1 MAAVESEEE
10 RIGEGP
16 EGQEEKERHLTK
28 LKKSRK
34 ERRHVEHVAVPQEP
48 LPQSEVEPQTSPSDP
63 VAGPSQVV
71 AVSDSAG
78 SSKQRRSI
86 IRDRGPL
93 YDDPSLPVGWTR
105 KLKQRKS
112 GRSAGKFDVYLIN
125 SEGKAFRSKVELIA
139 YFQKVG
145 DTTTNPNDFDF
156 TVTGRGSPSRR
167 DKKPPKT
174 PKVVK
179 PSGRGRGRPKGSGKM
194 RKATEGVAMKRVIEK
209 SPGKLFVKMPYGK
222 VESAT
227 ETTPSTSKVSSP
239 ALPSVKSR
247 PGRKRKS
254 EQDLPAPQQITPKKR
269 GRKPASAPSATTP
282 ATASSSSASTSS
294 TPAAGGYT
302 AAAIMA
308 AEAKRRAT
316 KESSSKPVVQETAL
330 PIKKRKTRETVEE
343 RETVPTPGSST
354 TDPGRMTSSEGEA
367 GPKEPTQTSQVHFAS
382 LERSQSQS
390 QTQSSA
396 SQESH
401 SHGHKTHKGRKH
413 KEKSGDGE
421 NKDEEMSE
429 EVDETRGR
437 GICSSRSS
445 TSPSKSHKRK
455 ERSPHKHHH
464 HHHHHHRHHYRHQ
477 PSSPLSHT
485 KLPSESHS
493 QSQPKTELHTE
504 SESAAPKLPSP
515 SHLSPPPCPIQM
527 LQTPDP
533 GQIQADTQL
542 PMTHSS
548 PTTRHPPPPQPRQPK
563 TPPTVQHTTQPSA
576 QDAPPPSE
584 PQVLQAHPPQTR
596 NPQPQAHSPVAQP
609 QLQTRTPFQTLRRP
623 QLQTKSR
630 THHSAET
637 QIQPG
642 TTAEPQMQPR
652 NTAEPHLRH
661 QPRSPA
667 QTQSAHSPRPQT
679 PPVTQPSTHISPTL
693 QRQLLIQSRPQLRQ
707 PLVQSRPP
715 QDRARQQF
723 QQIQPLPPRPQLQ
736 HLPPQQISLRM
747 ASVPN
752 LATVQQSDQPQDLST
767 TSFTR
772 SMEGRP
778 RTEIRVE
785 AELISEIRETIGGSN
800 STASPPS
807 SFRYDPPERSGTED
821 SVGLVSGT
829 ESLPRL
835 SVDSEATAE
844 GMELRDMVPS
854 SAVPCPSREE
864 TVESRTA
871 VSESVS

>member
-16 EGQEEKERHLTK
+16 EGQEEKEQQLTK
-28 LKKSRK
+28 LKKPRK
-34 ERRHVEHVAVPQEP
+34 ERRHVGQVAVPQET

-71 AVSDSAG
+71 AVSE
-78 SSKQRRSI
+78 SKQRRSV

-145 DTTTNPNDFDF
+145 DTTTDPNDFDF

-167 DKKPPKT
+167 DKKPSKT

-179 PSGRGRGRPKGSGKM
+179 ASGRGRGRPKGSGKM

-222 VESAT
+222 VESAK
-227 ETTPSTSKVSSP
+227 ETTSKVSSP
-239 ALPSVKSR
+239 TLPSVKSR

-254 EQDLPAPQQITPKKR
+254 EQDLPTPQQIAPKKR
-269 GRKPASAPSATTP
+269 GRKPASASSPTTP
-282 ATASSSSASTSS
+282 ATASSSSASTSV

-316 KESSSKPVVQETAL
+316 KESSNKPVVQETAL

-343 RETVPTPGSST
+343 RESVPTPGSCT
-354 TDPGRMTSSEGEA
+354 TDPGKMASSEGEV
-367 GPKEPTQTSQVHFAS
+367 GPKGPTQTSQVNFAS
-382 LERSQSQS
+382 LEMSQSQS
-390 QTQSSA
+390 HSQSSTP
-396 SQESH
+396 QESH
-401 SHGHKTHKGRKH
+401 THGHKTHKGRKH
-413 KEKSGDGE
+413 KEKSGEGE

-429 EVDETRGR
+429 EVDETTRGR
-437 GICSSRSS
+437 EICSSQSS

-464 HHHHHHRHHYRHQ
+464 HHHHHHRHHYRHE

-493 QSQPKTELHTE
+493 QLEPKTEIHTE
-504 SESAAPKLPSP
+504 SECAAPKIPSP
-515 SHLSPPPCPIQM
+515 SHLSPSPCPIQM
-527 LQTPDP
+527 LQTPHP
-533 GQIQADTQL
+533 GQTQAHTQL
-542 PMTHSS
+542 PITHSS
-548 PTTRHPPPPQPRQPK
+548 PTRHPHPSPQPCQPK
-563 TPPTVQHTTQPSA
+563 TPPPVQHTIQPSA
-576 QDAPPPSE
+576 QDVPPPSE
-584 PQVLQAHPPQTR
+584 PQVLQVHPPH
-596 NPQPQAHSPVAQP
+596 PQAHSPVAQP
-609 QLQTRTPFQTLRRP
+609 QLQTRTPFQTLTRP

-630 THHSAET
+630 THHSAEM

-642 TTAEPQMQPR
+642 TTAETQMQPR
-652 NTAEPHLRH
+652 NTAESHLRH
-661 QPRSPA
+661 QPRSPV
-667 QTQSAHSPRPQT
+667 QTQSVHSPRPQT
-679 PPVTQPSTHISPTL
+679 PPVRQPSTHISPTL

-715 QDRARQQF
+715 PDRALQQF
-723 QQIQPLPPRPQLQ
+723 PQIQPLPSRPQLQ
-736 HLPPQQISLRM
+736 QLPPQQISLRM
-747 ASVPN
+747 ASIPN
-752 LATVQQSDQPQDLST
+752 LPTVQQSDQPQDLST
-767 TSFTR
+767 TSITR

-778 RTEIRVE
+778 RTDIRVE
-785 AELISEIRETIGGSN
+785 PELISEIGETIGGSN

-807 SFRYDPPERSGTED
+807 SFRSDPPERSGTED

-829 ESLPRL
+829 EILPRL

-871 VSESVS
+871 VSERVS